1 MNDCHFFKCFACV
14 GLMGALLA
22 LDAQT
27 AEIRKVADIQAS
39 TNKNDV
45 TVEAR
50 ITGISAMLL
59 SSDPAEQNRG
69 INAARSLATTDKAR
83 MRSEQEIVAGLE
95 TLCTSTNSEVVLNA
109 LEVLGRIELPR
120 SVPIFRMALRHPD
133 KRQRLTAAIALL
145 EIPSTTREDV
155 EMAINALVAI
165 VLADPTSKEEYRFLA
180 DGLSVLK
187 GLDEPAKVGFPDF
200 YADIPEAIKQQRRT
214 TEDWLTRPDLIKIRK
229 SYQEKIKMWWNA
241 NQSEIVAKIL
251 SSRSRTPP

>member
-27 AEIRKVADIQAS
+27 AEIRKAADIQAS
-39 TNKNDV
+39 TNRNDV

-83 MRSEQEIVAGLE
+83 MQSEQQVVAGLE
-95 TLCTSTNSEVVLNA
+95 TLCASTNREVGLNA
-109 LEVLGRIELPR
+109 LEVLARIEPPR
-120 SVPIFRMALRHPD
+120 SVPIFRMALRLPGKWQH
-133 KRQRLTAAIALL
+133 LIAAVALL

-155 EMAINALVAI
+155 EMALTKLLAI
-165 VLADPTSKEEYRFLA
+165 ILA
-180 DGLSVLK
+180 
-187 GLDEPAKVGFPDF
+187 EPANKEGYDLIVTATNVIVRSADRAKIGFPDWD
-200 YADIPEAIKQQRRT
+200 AGIPEAIKQQRLT